1 MLRKLLLKFGIII
14 RKKIVII
21 IMYFLSLLHNLLYAG
36 EYLIQFCYYFLHVNV
51 CINVFWYAQEQ
62 MRGCLTLHSIA
73 DSLST

>member
-14 RKKIVII
+14 RKKNRNYNYV
-21 IMYFLSLLHNLLYAG
+21 LSLYAG